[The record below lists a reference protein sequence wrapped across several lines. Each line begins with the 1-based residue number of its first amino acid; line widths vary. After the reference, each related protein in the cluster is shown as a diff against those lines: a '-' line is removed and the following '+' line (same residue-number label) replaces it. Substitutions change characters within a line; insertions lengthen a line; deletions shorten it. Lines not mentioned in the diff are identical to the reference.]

1 MNPDL
6 ADREPLRKHV
16 DAIRSFGLKVRAPLC
31 AQCRTPMRLERI
43 DPNPSAPPAV
53 VQSFKCESC
62 GLFDR
67 LTHKGRI
74 IEFVGESY
82 RYRHRLQQGE
92 SEGA

>member
-67 LTHKGRI
+67 LTHKG
-74 IEFVGESY
+74 E
-82 RYRHRLQQGE
+82 RLSRKGRRLPRDLAKRAR
-92 SEGA
+92 SC